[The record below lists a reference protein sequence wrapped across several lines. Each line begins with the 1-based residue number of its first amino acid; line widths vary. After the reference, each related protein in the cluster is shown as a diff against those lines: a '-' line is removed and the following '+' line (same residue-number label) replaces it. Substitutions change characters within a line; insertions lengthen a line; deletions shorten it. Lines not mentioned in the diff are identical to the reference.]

1 MAVAVVLFYLSFAY
15 DLDRTDFIKLFGLYT
30 GAFFLTWKIVKIEK
44 SQFWL
49 LAALALV
56 FRLIFIFAIP
66 NLSQDFYRFIWDGRM
81 ITAGWNP
88 YLYLPENLI
97 ASGTAPIAQ
106 ASELFK
112 GMGAL
117 NASHYTNYPPLN
129 QLIFALA
136 GILSGKSI
144 LGAVVVLRSI
154 IILADLGTLYFGR
167 KLLKKLKLPEHQIFW
182 FILNP
187 FVIIE
192 LTGNLHFEGVMIFLL
207 ILSLYFLIEKKWILS
222 AVFIAL
228 SISLKFLPLI
238 FLPLLFK
245 FFSKKNEAYILN
257 FGKLILYY
265 LIVGVIVILSFL
277 PFLSSELISNFMDS
291 IGLWFQ
297 KFEFNASIY
306 YVVRWIG
313 FQVKGYNIIA
323 TAGKV
328 LPVIVI
334 LIIGALALFRK
345 NNSVEKLIGS
355 MLIVVS
361 VYFFFSTTVHP
372 WYVAM
377 PLILAVFT
385 RYKFALIWSF
395 MVILSYT
402 AYANETYQENLWLV
416 GLEYIVVI
424 GMFMYEIF
432 GSKTKDKSSLFAF
445 GDNDEVSNVNDS
457 SKEMSR

>member
-1 MAVAVVLFYLSFAY
+1 MAVAVVLFYFSFAY
-15 DLDRTDFIKLFGLYT
+15 DLDRADFIKLFGLYT
-30 GAFFLTWKIVKIEK
+30 GAFFLTWKIVKVEK

-49 LAALALV
+49 LATLALV
-56 FRLIFIFAIP
+56 FRLIFLFAIP

-81 ITAGWNP
+81 IAAGWNP

-97 ASGTAPIAQ
+97 ASVTAPIAQ
-106 ASELFK
+106 APELFK

-129 QLIFALA
+129 QLIFTLA

-144 LGAVVVLRSI
+144 LGAVVVLRSV

-167 KLLKKLKLPEHQIFW
+167 KLLKKLNLPEYQIFW

-187 FVIIE
+187 FIIIE
-192 LTGNLHFEGVMIFLL
+192 LTGNLHFEGLMIFLL
-207 ILSLYFLIEKKWILS
+207 ILSLYYLVIKKWILS

-228 SISLKFLPLI
+228 SISLKLLPLI
-238 FLPLLFK
+238 FLPLLFR
-245 FFSKKNEAYILN
+245 FFSKKNNAYNLN

-265 LIVGVIVILSFL
+265 LIVGAVVILSFL

-306 YVVRWIG
+306 YVVRWVG

-328 LPVIVI
+328 LPVLVI

-345 NNSVEKLIGS
+345 NNSLEKLIVS
-355 MLIVVS
+355 MLLTVS
-361 VYFFFSTTVHP
+361 VYFFLSTTVHP

-377 PLILAVFT
+377 PLILSVFT
-385 RYKFALIWSF
+385 RYKFVLIWSF
-395 MVILSYT
+395 IVILSYT
-402 AYANETYQENLWLV
+402 AYVHEVYHENLWLV
-416 GLEYIVVI
+416 ALEYIVVI
-424 GMFMYEIF
+424 GMFMYEVF
-432 GSKTKDKSSLFAF
+432 WLKLESPSRLFAF
-445 GDNDEVSNVNDS
+445 GDNDEVSDVNDS
-457 SKEMSR
+457 AKEMSR